1 MSYGIFMLISLLL
14 HLMTILALIV
24 LYQRYALLKAEL
36 GPFTEDLQDKL
47 EKFVKR
53 IEEENEAFY
62 QLLVDYIKEKETTG
76 KGEEKGK
83 VDFPTTENESPSSF
97 LDYEESEEGIYKIEE
112 EKLKQDEPP
121 LDPKAADPFLQQ
133 VISLYQQGY
142 SPQEIGRQLNKGVGE
157 IQLMLNLYHHQ
168 D

>member
-1 MSYGIFMLISLLL
+1 MSYGIFMLISLLF
-14 HLMTILALIV
+14 HLITVFALIV

-83 VDFPTTENESPSSF
+83 VNFPTTENESPSPF
-97 LDYEESEEGIYKIEE
+97 LDAEEREEGINIEE
-112 EKLKQDEPP
+112 RELKQDELP
-121 LDPKAADPFLQQ
+121 LVPKAADPFLQQ